1 MSKTGIAVCGKVV
14 RSEEAVK
21 TWDEAWNWAAAEC
34 DAWNWG
40 DLEAIMAR
48 YADDVALSSPAV
60 ITRMGRKDGRLHGK
74 EEVRE
79 YFEIGLRVPGLHFEL
94 IDVLFGVNII
104 CMIFRRETGV
114 TVSDIFELDDQD
126 RVKRLLAC
134 YGQR

>member
-1 MSKTGIAVCGKVV
+1 
-14 RSEEAVK
+14 VK